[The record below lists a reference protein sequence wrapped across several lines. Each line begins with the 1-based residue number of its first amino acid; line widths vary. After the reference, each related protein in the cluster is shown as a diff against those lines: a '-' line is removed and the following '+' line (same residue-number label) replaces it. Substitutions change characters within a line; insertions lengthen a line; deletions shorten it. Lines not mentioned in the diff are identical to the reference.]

1 MYLDRSENCKGCNSC
16 LEFCPI
22 SSNPKI
28 MNCRHCPDAPCKD
41 ACNYDAFYEVSPG
54 IWGIDP
60 DQCIGCGDCQKAC
73 PYDAIV
79 MEDGVARKCTLCGE
93 CIKHCPFNALK
104 ISETDKEK
112 KEKTSILGWE
122 KLKSG
127 MDVCIY
133 NPSIQEARIFKKFL
147 SIHRQ
152 TGELDLFDEFLNE
165 TGITLNKSQKDG
177 IIRLVEHEAR
187 FSVLDPLLD
196 REDIEEISV
205 ISGDPVRVFIRGR
218 GWINTNISITSEEKI
233 IDIINKMASGIGR
246 RITYQSPR
254 LNANLKNSRIHAII
268 PPLSDRVSLTI
279 RRFKT
284 RPFSPRE
291 LIENKT
297 ISPEALAY
305 LWISMQTDSNLA
317 ISGSTG
323 SGKTTTL
330 NTILSFIPINQR
342 IVSIEETP
350 ELRIYHPHSIRL
362 VSNPAKSIGMAEL
375 VEDTFRMRPDK
386 VIVGEV
392 RTREEIKAWINTM
405 LSGQGKG
412 SLSTFHA
419 LSGQEAIHRLKS
431 LGVQTYEL
439 SALDIILVQRRWTDY
454 KTGGE
459 IRRVTEINEVVWGD
473 GDKDVSL
480 NPVFTYDFDRKK
492 MISSLNPRKSRVIKK
507 ASEVLELGPGE
518 IKRRASFLERSSK
531 ELSEAIKQV
540 NEYMLG

>member
-16 LEFCPI
+16 LEFCPV

-79 MEDGVARKCTLCGE
+79 MEDGVAKKCTLCGE
-93 CIKHCPFNALK
+93 CIKHCPFNALR

-112 KEKTSILGWE
+112 KEKASILGWE

-218 GWINTNISITSEEKI
+218 GWINTNVSITSEEKI

-362 VSNPAKSIGMAEL
+362 VSNPAKNIGMAEL

-480 NPVFTYDFDRKK
+480 NPVFTYDFDKKK

>member
-16 LEFCPI
+16 LEFCPV

-79 MEDGVARKCTLCGE
+79 MEDGVAKKCTLCGE
-93 CIKHCPFNALK
+93 CIKHCPFNALR

-112 KEKTSILGWE
+112 KEKASILGWE

-480 NPVFTYDFDRKK
+480 NPVFTYDFDKKK